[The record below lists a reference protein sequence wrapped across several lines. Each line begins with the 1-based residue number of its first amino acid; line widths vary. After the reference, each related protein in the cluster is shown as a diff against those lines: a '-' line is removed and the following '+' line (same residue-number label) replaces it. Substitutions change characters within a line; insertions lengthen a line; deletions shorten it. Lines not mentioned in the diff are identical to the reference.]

1 MDYIEK
7 KSTEDMLKIIIHIE
21 KYLLDDDYGNAFL
34 MFLLQS
40 ERMTSLDREQLIK
53 HFNKYFRTKFSVKK

>member
-7 KSTEDMLKIIIHIE
+7 KSTEDMLNIIINIE

-34 MFLLQS
+34 MFLHLFS
-40 ERMTSLDREQLIK
+40 FKPPNLNIFL
-53 HFNKYFRTKFSVKK
+53 NKPRISITCKK

>member
-7 KSTEDMLKIIIHIE
+7 KSTEVMLNIIINIE

-34 MFLLQS
+34 MFLIQS
-40 ERMTSLDREQLIK
+40 ETMNSLDREQLIK
-53 HFNKYFRTKFSVKK
+53 HFNKYFRAKFAVKK